1 MANSDPDSIILLNGL
16 DDSRKAMLDMLGGM
30 RRTLCLYTPLLRP
43 EFYDDP
49 DLLTA
54 IRTRVVG
61 QPKLRLQLALPPAR
75 EWRSDCP
82 GLLRLADRLTS
93 ALILRTPIPGE
104 LPDRPE
110 LGQGFVIVD
119 ERVLL
124 RFIDPRRL
132 LGEYQP
138 QPGERT
144 KELLELFR
152 EIWNR
157 SQPDPDLGRLGI

>member
-1 MANSDPDSIILLNGL
+1 MADHDQDSIILLNGL
-16 DDSRKAMLDMLGGM
+16 DDSRRAILTMLDGM

-49 DLLTA
+49 AILAA
-54 IRTRVVG
+54 IRSRVVN
-61 QPKLRLQLALPPAR
+61 QPKLRLQLVLPPAR
-75 EWRSDCP
+75 EWRSACP

-110 LGQGFVIVD
+110 LGQAFVIVD

-138 QPGERT
+138 QSGERT

-152 EIWNR
+152 EVWNR

>member
-16 DDSRKAMLDMLGGM
+16 DDSRKAMLDMLDGM
-30 RRTLCLYTPLLRP
+30 RRTLCLYTPLLRS
-43 EFYDDP
+43 EFYDDSEV
-49 DLLTA
+49 LTA
-54 IRTRVVG
+54 IRSRVVS
-61 QPKLRLQLALPPAR
+61 QPKLRLQLVLPPAR
-75 EWRSDCP
+75 EWRSACP

-104 LPDRPE
+104 LPARPE
-110 LGQGFVIVD
+110 LGQAFMLVD

-152 EIWNR
+152 EVWNR

>member
-1 MANSDPDSIILLNGL
+1 MADHAPGSMILLNGL
-16 DDSRKAMLDMLGGM
+16 DDSRKAGLAMLDGM

-49 DLLTA
+49 DILTA
-54 IRTRVVG
+54 IRTRVVS
-61 QPKLRLQLALPPAR
+61 QPKLRLQLVLPPAR
-75 EWRSDCP
+75 EWRSACP

-93 ALILRTPIPGE
+93 ALMLRTPIPGE

-110 LGQGFVIVD
+110 LGQAFIIVD

-124 RFIDPRRL
+124 RFIDPRRM

-138 QPGERT
+138 EPVDRT
-144 KELLELFR
+144 KELLDLFR